1 MGRDSACDLIVFG
14 ASGFTGRLVAE
25 YIAGKYGD
33 KIKWGMAGRDLEKLA
48 AVRAEIGAPG
58 DTLLI
63 KADSDDEE
71 SLHALARST
80 RAVISTV
87 GPFQLFGSK
96 LVAVCARAGTDYL
109 DLSGE
114 TVWMRSMIDAHENEA
129 RSSGARIIFSCGF
142 DSVPFELGVF
152 FLQGAARKAW
162 GEAAERVK
170 GRVRVMKGTF
180 SGGTAASSRATMAA
194 AMIPHVDWVRSVE
207 YAPFRYAGD
216 TYKISSRWESLQLAW
231 GYVGHNV
238 ALLLLPLVLA
248 AAVLAWSP
256 RWWVSVARDP
266 RAFVKRPWSLTTNPG
281 VRTDQ
286 ALNIWLIQAIVAI
299 GPPIGA
305 LLFDIYIKTD
315 WGISLFFLVPLAVIA
330 IPSLKVPRVALVR
343 LAAIWLVLSLVTLAA
358 APQIAIAS
366 LPRDANGN
374 FAHISYSQLARELT
388 EVWHKR
394 FHTRWSNVV
403 GFVDVAEQMT
413 FYSPDHP
420 LPLTPYEPWPS
431 GVTSMDEA
439 RRNGFIGICL
449 VGDWKFDRCEAWMKD
464 NLPNAERIVM
474 STRRFFKG
482 NVGTTTRW
490 NVYVVAP
497 GAMK

>member
-96 LVAVCARAGTDYL
+96 LVAACARAGTDYL

-152 FLQGAARKAW
+152 FLQGAAKKAW
-162 GEAAERVK
+162 GEPAAHVK

-194 AMIPHVDWVRSVE
+194 AMSDPKVLDQLKDPFLLTPGFSGPKQPHGMKIEFDEDMGAWV
-207 YAPFRYAGD
+207 APFIMSPINTRNVHRSNALMGHPYGTGFVYDEMIVAGAG
-216 TYKISSRWESLQLAW
+216 KQGE
-231 GYVGHNV
+231 
-238 ALLLLPLVLA
+238 A
-248 AAVLAWSP
+248 AAAKIVEDNRSFGGEGSP
-256 RWWVSVARDP
+256 KPGEGPSKADREAGSYDILFIGSNKDRGKIFVAVRGDRDP
-266 RAFVKRPWSLTTNPG
+266 GYGSTSKMITECAICLLQDASDVAAGIWTPG
-281 VRTDQ
+281 
-286 ALNIWLIQAIVAI
+286 AAMGEKLI
-299 GPPIGA
+299 
-305 LLFDIYIKTD
+305 
-315 WGISLFFLVPLAVIA
+315 S
-330 IPSLKVPRVALVR
+330 RLVR
-343 LAAIWLVLSLVTLAA
+343 NA
-358 APQIAIAS
+358 
-366 LPRDANGN
+366 G
-374 FAHISYSQLARELT
+374 LT
-388 EVWHKR
+388 
-394 FHTRWSNVV
+394 
-403 GFVDVAEQMT
+403 
-413 FYSPDHP
+413 
-420 LPLTPYEPWPS
+420 
-431 GVTSMDEA
+431 
-439 RRNGFIGICL
+439 
-449 VGDWKFDRCEAWMKD
+449 
-464 NLPNAERIVM
+464 
-474 STRRFFKG
+474 FKVEG
-482 NVGTTTRW
+482 
-490 NVYVVAP
+490 
-497 GAMK
+497 

>member
-194 AMIPHVDWVRSVE
+194 AMSDPKVLDQLKDPFLLTPGFSGPKQPHGMKIEFDEDMGAWV
-207 YAPFRYAGD
+207 APFIMSPINTRNVHRSNALIGHPYGTGFVYDEMIVAGVGNQGEAAAAKIVED
-216 TYKISSRWESLQLAW
+216 NRSFGGEGSPKPGEGPSKAEREAGCYDILFIGSNKDRGKIS
-231 GYVGHNV
+231 V
-238 ALLLLPLVLA
+238 AV
-248 AAVLAWSP
+248 
-256 RWWVSVARDP
+256 RGDRDP
-266 RAFVKRPWSLTTNPG
+266 GYGSTSKMITECAICLLQDASDVAAGIWTPG
-281 VRTDQ
+281 
-286 ALNIWLIQAIVAI
+286 AAMGEKLI
-299 GPPIGA
+299 
-305 LLFDIYIKTD
+305 
-315 WGISLFFLVPLAVIA
+315 
-330 IPSLKVPRVALVR
+330 PRLVR
-343 LAAIWLVLSLVTLAA
+343 NA
-358 APQIAIAS
+358 
-366 LPRDANGN
+366 G
-374 FAHISYSQLARELT
+374 LT
-388 EVWHKR
+388 
-394 FHTRWSNVV
+394 FNVE
-403 GFVDVAEQMT
+403 G
-413 FYSPDHP
+413 
-420 LPLTPYEPWPS
+420 
-431 GVTSMDEA
+431 
-439 RRNGFIGICL
+439 
-449 VGDWKFDRCEAWMKD
+449 
-464 NLPNAERIVM
+464 
-474 STRRFFKG
+474 
-482 NVGTTTRW
+482 
-490 NVYVVAP
+490 
-497 GAMK
+497 